1 MSREFNKEI
10 STLTERMMK
19 SIVKSGPFTSL
30 SSTFIPSRTKV
41 IEIINDLRR
50 LLFPRHYA
58 EREVFNCSLEYYI
71 GNLMSKVE
79 EQLHKQIGI
88 ALMRRE
94 DFNGHRVTQEVA
106 DKAARL
112 SVSFMKKLPKIHDM
126 LALDIEAFYEGDPAA
141 QSIDEIL
148 LSYPGL
154 FAIMVYRLAHELY
167 IMDIPVIP
175 RMMSEYAHNLSG
187 VDINPGA
194 KIGKYFFIDHATG
207 VVIGETCEIADHVK
221 LYQGVTLG
229 ALSTKGGQSLHGVK
243 RHPTI
248 EDNVTIY
255 ANATILGGNTVIG
268 KDAVI
273 GGSCF
278 ITNSVP
284 AGAKVETISQIRMRG
299 FDNDYNEVML
309 IDGAGI

>member
-10 STLTERMMK
+10 TKLTESLMK
-19 SIVKSGPFTSL
+19 TIVQTGPYTNLSL
-30 SSTFIPSRTKV
+30 TFVPSRSKI
-41 IEIINDLRR
+41 IEIINDLRK

-58 EREVFNCSLEYYI
+58 EREIFNCSLEYYI

-88 ALMRRE
+88 ALMRE
-94 DFNGHRVTQEVA
+94 QDFRGHRVTQEVA
-106 DKAARL
+106 NKAAKL
-112 SVSFMKKLPKIHDM
+112 SVDFMKKLPKIHDM
-126 LALDIEAFYEGDPAA
+126 LALDIKAFFDGDPAA
-141 QSIDEIL
+141 QSIDEIV
-148 LSYPGL
+148 LSYPGM

-167 IMDIPVIP
+167 EMKIPVIP
-175 RMMSEYAHNLSG
+175 RMMSEYAHNITG

-229 ALSTKGGQSLHGVK
+229 ALSTKGGQLLQGVK

-255 ANATILGGNTVIG
+255 ANATILGGDTVIG

-278 ITNSVP
+278 ITKSVP
-284 AGAKVETISQIRMRG
+284 PGAKVETVSQIRMKG
-299 FDNDYNEVML
+299 FDDFEIIDF